1 MNYGGW
7 VNIPV
12 PGYAG
17 MTGSGGRKTPLQ
29 RNTFRLTVM
38 LIGKLGTRKS
48 YSMLSKLFRRLLES
62 DEKPQRISLRL
73 IKTKSGLK
81 SFDLQLDK
89 LPLTKSFINSVIE
102 TPMDLHK
109 RRIQWAIDKLNE
121 EGKALTVTN
130 ITAMTGVGNKYRKQ
144 VVEEIKRVL
153 GEVR

>member
-1 MNYGGW
+1 MFLCSSLILPN
-7 VNIPV
+7 
-12 PGYAG
+12 GYVHVISYRIFSNLRKILYFIQ
-17 MTGSGGRKTPLQ
+17 TVQEILGSGG
-29 RNTFRLTVM
+29 
-38 LIGKLGTRKS
+38 
-48 YSMLSKLFRRLLES
+48 
-62 DEKPQRISLRL
+62 KPQRISLRL

-89 LPLTKSFINSVIE
+89 LPLTKLFINSVIE

-109 RRIQWAIDKLNE
+109 RRIQWAIEKLNE

-153 GEVR
+153 GELGEKV